1 MRRILMGL
9 VALVCWSASAG
20 DLELSVDRSGAAL
33 HDFRAWCPGFGYA
46 ADPVVGGEKAML
58 DCRHAGARL
67 FRTAKCDAATL
78 GFLKRGQ
85 MRALL
90 LLNGDERA
98 IAADLKRIADGGFG
112 DAIVGFQLGT
122 RDDAASAAKWR
133 TVLKEIARLFPK
145 KPVAVPAKDEKAL
158 LASALA
164 GAPKAVTHL
173 MVDLGDGT
181 DAEER
186 LLKFAAAQKR
196 PLLAVVSGK
205 AASGG
210 GPLAVAGRKV
220 CTLMSAVAAG
230 RVDAVFFEQAPA
242 PDAFGAALRYLGTA
256 FEDYPLLVTHSGDL
270 AKLVGTEEAPA
281 TEVEYLVL
289 SDIRWKIICLVM
301 VNTGKD
307 PAKVRVAM
315 EQGESMDRGT
325 RRRIVLNPETGKPVR
340 EALGCYAA
348 KGGPFATELS
358 AGEIAVVS
366 FGVTRLKK

>member
-1 MRRILMGL
+1 MGL

-181 DAEER
+181 GAEER
-186 LLKFAAAQKR
+186 LQKFAAAQKR

-230 RVDAVFFEQAPA
+230 RVDAVFFGQAPA

-256 FEDYPLLVTHSGDL
+256 FEDYPLVVTHSADQ
-270 AKLVGTEEAPA
+270 A
-281 TEVEYLVL
+281 VEYLVL
-289 SDIRWKIICLVM
+289 SDIRWKIVCLVM
-301 VNTGKD
+301 VNAGKD
-307 PAKVRVAM
+307 PAKVRVKM
-315 EQGESMDRGT
+315 EQGESLDRGT
-325 RRRIVLNPETGKPVR
+325 RRRIVLDPETGKPVR

>member
-1 MRRILMGL
+1 M
-9 VALVCWSASAG
+9 ALACWSVPAG

-46 ADPVVGGEKAML
+46 ADPVVGGEKALL

-67 FRTAKCDAATL
+67 FRTAKCDEATL

-90 LLNGDERA
+90 LLDGDARA
-98 IAADLKRIADGGFG
+98 VAADLKRIADGGFG

-256 FEDYPLLVTHSGDL
+256 FEDYPLLVTHSGDQ
-270 AKLVGTEEAPA
+270 A
-281 TEVEYLVL
+281 VEYLVL

-325 RRRIVLNPETGKPVR
+325 RRRILLNPETGKPVR

>member
-46 ADPVVGGEKAML
+46 ADPVVGGEKAVL

-98 IAADLKRIADGGFG
+98 IAADLKRIADGGFS
-112 DAIVGFQLGT
+112 DVIIGFQLGT

-145 KPVAVPAKDEKAL
+145 KPVAVPAKDEKAI

-173 MVDLGDGT
+173 MIDLGDGT

-210 GPLAVAGRKV
+210 GSLAVAGRKV

-256 FEDYPLLVTHSGDL
+256 FEDYPLLVTHSGDQ
-270 AKLVGTEEAPA
+270 A
-281 TEVEYLVL
+281 VEYLVL
-289 SDIRWKIICLVM
+289 SDIRWKIVCLVM

-307 PAKVRVAM
+307 SAKVRVAM
-315 EQGESMDRGT
+315 VQGESMDRGT
-325 RRRIVLNPETGKPVR
+325 RRRILLNPETGKPVR